1 MDRGAWQATV
11 HGVTTERLNSG
22 SSVHVSAP
30 TAFLSD
36 TVLIRFRLSL
46 LSWSRD
52 MAPLTVS
59 AAVTELALS
68 FYQHC
73 PHHPNPMS
81 SGCPGWAPGAFEATA
96 SSEAAP

>member
-1 MDRGAWQATV
+1 MDRGAWRATV
-11 HGVTTERLNSG
+11 HGVTESDTTERLNSG

-36 TVLIRFRLSL
+36 SVLICFRLSL

-59 AAVTELALS
+59 AAVMELALS
-68 FYQHC
+68 FYRI
-73 PHHPNPMS
+73 
-81 SGCPGWAPGAFEATA
+81 AP
-96 SSEAAP
+96 AAPSP